1 MSTTRRTFL
10 GTVAAAAA
18 VAGSAHAE
26 DCAPKAQRTKGP
38 RVWLDMDQAELD
50 DAYDQS
56 VYAPNGRQISARNA
70 TNSELARQRLGPPR
84 RLAYGAGEME
94 KLDIYI
100 AKRASAPI
108 NLFIHGGAWRG
119 GNAREFGYAAEMFV
133 GAGAHFVVPDFVKV
147 QDAGGSLFAMVEQ
160 VRRAVA
166 WTYRNAASFG
176 GDANRLYVSGRSS
189 GAHLGGV
196 VATTDWK
203 KDFGLP
209 ADTVKGYTLSSGMYD
224 LRAPR
229 LSKRGNYVK
238 FTDEMEQA
246 LSPQRHLDRIVAPI
260 VLLYG
265 SLETPEFKRQTG
277 EFAEALKNAGKQ
289 VKLVY
294 AEGYNH
300 YEIAETIANPYGFV
314 GRAILEQMGLVP
326 AG

>member
-1 MSTTRRTFL
+1 MRTTRRTFL
-10 GTVAAAAA
+10 GALGAAA
-18 VAGSAHAE
+18 VVAGPARAE
-26 DCAPKAQRTKGP
+26 DCTAKAPRAKGP

-56 VYAPNGRQISARNA
+56 VYAPNSRQISARYA
-70 TNSELARQRLGPPR
+70 TNSELARARLGPPR
-84 RLAYGAGEME
+84 RVAYGPSEIE
-94 KLDIYI
+94 KLDIYL
-100 AKRASAPI
+100 AKAANAPI
-108 NLFIHGGAWRG
+108 NLFIHGGAWRSG
-119 GNAREFGYAAEMFV
+119 YAKDFGYAAEMFV
-133 GAGAHFVVPDFVKV
+133 GAGAHFVVPDFVHV

-176 GDANRLYVSGRSS
+176 GDASRLYVSGRSS

-196 VATTDWK
+196 VAITDWK
-203 KDFGLP
+203 RDFGLP
-209 ADTVKGYTLSSGMYD
+209 EDTVKGYVLSSGMYD

-229 LSKRGNYVK
+229 LSKRGSYVK

-246 LSPQRHLDRIVAPI
+246 LSPMRHLDKIVAPV

-265 SLETPEFKRQTG
+265 SLETPEFKRQTR
-277 EFAEALKNAGKQ
+277 EFAAALKNAGKP

-300 YEIAETIANPYGFV
+300 FEIAETIANPYGFV
-314 GRAILEQMGLVP
+314 GRAILEQMRLGP
-326 AG
+326 A

>member
-1 MSTTRRTFL
+1 MLTTRRTFL
-10 GTVAAAAA
+10 GVLAAATAA
-18 VAGSAHAE
+18 AGPARAE
-26 DCAPKAQRTKGP
+26 DCAPKAQRTKGA

-56 VYAPNGRQISARNA
+56 VYAPNSRQISARYA
-70 TNSELARQRLGPPR
+70 TNSELARKRLGPPR
-84 RLAYGAGEME
+84 RVAYGPSEIE
-94 KLDIYI
+94 KLDIYL
-100 AKRASAPI
+100 AKAANAPI
-108 NLFIHGGAWRG
+108 NLFIHGGAWRS
-119 GNAREFGYAAEMFV
+119 GNARDFGYAAEMFV

-147 QDAGGSLFAMVEQ
+147 QEAGGSLFAMVEQ

-176 GDANRLYVSGRSS
+176 GDASRLYVSGRSS

-229 LSKRGNYVK
+229 LSKRGSYVK

-260 VLLYG
+260 ALVYG
-265 SLETPEFKRQTG
+265 SLETPEFKRQTR
-277 EFAEALKNAGKQ
+277 EFAEALKSAGKQ

-300 YEIAETIANPYGFV
+300 FEIAETIANPYGFV
-314 GRAILEQMGLVP
+314 GHAILEQMRLV
-326 AG
+326 AA

>member
-10 GTVAAAAA
+10 GGTLAAAAA

-70 TNSELARQRLGPPR
+70 TNSELARQSLGPPR

-224 LRAPR
+224 LHAPR
-229 LSKRGNYVK
+229 LSMRGNYVK

-246 LSPQRHLDRIVAPI
+246 LSPQRHLDRIVAPV

-265 SLETPEFKRQTG
+265 SLETPEFKRQTR

-314 GRAILEQMGLVP
+314 GRAILEQMALAP
-326 AG
+326 S

>member
-1 MSTTRRTFL
+1 MTRRAFL
-10 GTVAAAAA
+10 GAGAAAAIA
-18 VAGSAHAE
+18 LAGSARAE
-26 DCAPKAQRTKGP
+26 QCAPAQQATRVKGP
-38 RVWLDMDQAELD
+38 RVWLDLDQAELD

-56 VYAPNGRQISARNA
+56 VYAPNSRQISARYA

-84 RLAYGAGEME
+84 RVAYGPTEIE
-94 KLDIYI
+94 KLDLYV
-100 AKRASAPI
+100 AKRANAPI
-108 NLFIHGGAWRG
+108 NVFVHGGAWRG
-119 GNAREFGYAAEMFV
+119 GNARDFGYAAEVFV

-176 GDANRLYVSGRSS
+176 GDPGRLYVSGRSS

-196 VATTDWK
+196 VAITDWK
-203 KDFGLP
+203 KDFDLP
-209 ADTVKGYTLSSGMYD
+209 ADTVKGYMLSSGMYD

-229 LSKRGNYVK
+229 LSKRSNYVK

-246 LSPQRHLDRIVAPI
+246 LSPQRHLDRISAPI
-260 VLLYG
+260 VLVYG
-265 SLETPEFKRQTG
+265 SLETPEFKRQTR
-277 EFAEALKNAGKQ
+277 EFADALKNAGKQ

-300 YEIAETIANPYGFV
+300 FEIAETIANPYGFV
-314 GRAILEQMGLVP
+314 GRAILEQMQL
-326 AG
+326 A

>member
-1 MSTTRRTFL
+1 MSRRTFL
-10 GTVAAAAA
+10 GALAAAAA
-18 VAGSAHAE
+18 VAGPARAE
-26 DCAPKAQRTKGP
+26 DSAPKAQRTKGP

-70 TNSELARQRLGPPR
+70 SNSELARQRLGPPR
-84 RLAYGAGEME
+84 RVAYGPSEIE

-100 AKRASAPI
+100 ARRANAPI
-108 NLFIHGGAWRG
+108 NVYIHGGAWRG
-119 GNAREFGYAAEMFV
+119 GNARDHGYAAEMFV

-196 VATTDWK
+196 VAITDWK

-246 LSPQRHLDRIVAPI
+246 LSTQRHLDRIVAPI
-260 VLLYG
+260 VLVYG
-265 SLETPEFKRQTG
+265 SLETPEFKRQTR
-277 EFAEALKNAGKQ
+277 EFAESLKNARKQ

>member
-1 MSTTRRTFL
+1 M
-10 GTVAAAAA
+10 
-18 VAGSAHAE
+18 AGPAHAE
-26 DCAPKAQRTKGP
+26 DGAPKAQRTKGP

-56 VYAPNGRQISARNA
+56 VYAPNGKQISARNA

-84 RLAYGAGEME
+84 RAAYGPSEIE

-100 AKRASAPI
+100 AKRANAPI

-119 GNAREFGYAAEMFV
+119 GKARDFGYAAEMFV

-147 QDAGGSLFAMVEQ
+147 QDAGGSLFVMVEQ

-176 GDANRLYVSGRSS
+176 GDANRLYLSDRSS

-196 VATTDWK
+196 VAITDWK
-203 KDFGLP
+203 KDFGLL
-209 ADTVKGYTLSSGMYD
+209 AETVKGYTLSSGMYD

-229 LSKRGNYVK
+229 LSKRGNYVT
-238 FTDEMEQA
+238 FTDDMEQA
-246 LSPQRHLDRIVAPI
+246 LSPQRHLDRIVAPV

-265 SLETPEFKRQTG
+265 SLETPEFKRQTR

-314 GRAILEQMGLVP
+314 GRAILEQMALAP
-326 AG
+326 A

>member
-166 WTYRNAASFG
+166 WTYRNAVSFG

-265 SLETPEFKRQTG
+265 SLETPEFKRQTR

-314 GRAILEQMGLVP
+314 GRAILEQMALAP
-326 AG
+326 A

>member
-1 MSTTRRTFL
+1 MSRRTFL
-10 GTVAAAAA
+10 GALAAAAA
-18 VAGSAHAE
+18 VAGPARAE
-26 DCAPKAQRTKGP
+26 DSAPKAQRTKGP

-70 TNSELARQRLGPPR
+70 SNSELTRQRLGPPR
-84 RLAYGAGEME
+84 RVAYGPSEIE

-100 AKRASAPI
+100 ARRANAPI
-108 NLFIHGGAWRG
+108 NVYIHGGAWRG
-119 GNAREFGYAAEMFV
+119 GNARDHGYAAEMFV

-196 VATTDWK
+196 VAITDWK

-246 LSPQRHLDRIVAPI
+246 LSTQRHLDRIVAPI
-260 VLLYG
+260 VLVYG
-265 SLETPEFKRQTG
+265 SLETPEFKRQTR

-314 GRAILEQMGLVP
+314 GRAILEQMALAP
-326 AG
+326 A

>member
-10 GTVAAAAA
+10 GTLAAAAA
-18 VAGSAHAE
+18 AAGAAGAE
-26 DCAPKAQRTKGP
+26 DRAPKPQRTKGP
-38 RVWLDMDQAELD
+38 RVWLEMDQAELD

-56 VYAPNGRQISARNA
+56 VYAPNGSQISARNA

-84 RLAYGAGEME
+84 RAAYGPSEIE

-119 GNAREFGYAAEMFV
+119 GNAREFGYAAEMFI

-147 QDAGGSLFAMVEQ
+147 QDAGSSLFPMVEQ

-196 VATTDWK
+196 VATTDWR

-265 SLETPEFKRQTG
+265 SLETPEFKRQTR

-314 GRAILEQMGLVP
+314 GRAILEQMALAPV
-326 AG
+326 

>member
-10 GTVAAAAA
+10 GTLAAAAA
-18 VAGSAHAE
+18 VARSAHAE

-38 RVWLDMDQAELD
+38 RVWLELDQAELD

-70 TNSELARQRLGPPR
+70 SNSELARQRLGAPR
-84 RLAYGAGEME
+84 RAAYGPSEIE

-100 AKRASAPI
+100 AKRPNAPI

-119 GNAREFGYAAEMFV
+119 GNARDFGYAAEMFV

-176 GDANRLYVSGRSS
+176 GDPNRLYVSGRSS

-203 KDFGLP
+203 RDFGLP
-209 ADTVKGYTLSSGMYD
+209 ADTVKGFTLSSGMYD

-246 LSPQRHLDRIVAPI
+246 LSSQRHLDRIVAPI
-260 VLLYG
+260 VLVYG
-265 SLETPEFKRQTG
+265 SLETPEFKRQTR
-277 EFAEALKNAGKQ
+277 EFAEALKSAGKQ

-300 YEIAETIANPYGFV
+300 YEVAETIGNPYGFV
-314 GRAILEQMGLVP
+314 GRAILEQMALAP
-326 AG
+326 A

>member
-176 GDANRLYVSGRSS
+176 GDANRFYVSGRSS

-265 SLETPEFKRQTG
+265 SLETPEFKRQTR

-314 GRAILEQMGLVP
+314 GRAILEQMALAP
-326 AG
+326 A

>member
-1 MSTTRRTFL
+1 MSRRKFL
-10 GTVAAAAA
+10 GALAAAAA
-18 VAGSAHAE
+18 VAGPVRAE
-26 DCAPKAQRTKGP
+26 DCAPKAHRAKGP

-56 VYAPNGRQISARNA
+56 VYAPNGGQISARNA
-70 TNSELARQRLGPPR
+70 SNSELARQRLGPPR
-84 RLAYGAGEME
+84 RVAYGPTEIE
-94 KLDIYI
+94 KLDIYV
-100 AKRASAPI
+100 ARRANAPI
-108 NLFIHGGAWRG
+108 NVFIHGGAWRG
-119 GNAREFGYAAEMFV
+119 GNARDQGYAAEMFV

-196 VATTDWK
+196 VAITDWK

-246 LSPQRHLDRIVAPI
+246 LSTQRHLDRIVAPI
-260 VLLYG
+260 VLVYG
-265 SLETPEFKRQTG
+265 SLETPEFKRQTR

-314 GRAILEQMGLVP
+314 GRAILAQMGLVP

>member
-1 MSTTRRTFL
+1 
-10 GTVAAAAA
+10 
-18 VAGSAHAE
+18 
-26 DCAPKAQRTKGP
+26 
-38 RVWLDMDQAELD
+38 
-50 DAYDQS
+50 
-56 VYAPNGRQISARNA
+56 
-70 TNSELARQRLGPPR
+70 
-84 RLAYGAGEME
+84 ME

-265 SLETPEFKRQTG
+265 SLETPEFKRQTR

>member
-10 GTVAAAAA
+10 GTLAAAAA
-18 VAGSAHAE
+18 VARSAHAE

-38 RVWLDMDQAELD
+38 RVWLDLDQAELD

-84 RLAYGAGEME
+84 RVAYGPSEIE
-94 KLDIYI
+94 QLDIYL
-100 AKRASAPI
+100 ARRASAPI

-119 GNAREFGYAAEMFV
+119 GNARDFGYAAEMFV

-176 GDANRLYVSGRSS
+176 GDPNRLYVSGRSS

-229 LSKRGNYVK
+229 LSRRGNYVK

-246 LSPQRHLDRIVAPI
+246 LSSQRHLDRVVAPI
-260 VLLYG
+260 VLVYG
-265 SLETPEFKRQTG
+265 SLETPEFKRQTR

-300 YEIAETIANPYGFV
+300 YEVAETIGNPYGFV
-314 GRAILEQMGLVP
+314 GRAILEQMALAP
-326 AG
+326 A

>member
-1 MSTTRRTFL
+1 MFL
-10 GTVAAAAA
+10 GALGAAAA
-18 VAGSAHAE
+18 VAGPARAQ
-26 DCAPKAQRTKGP
+26 DCAPQAKRAKGP

-56 VYAPNGRQISARNA
+56 VYAPNAKQISARYA
-70 TNSELARQRLGPPR
+70 TNSELARARLGPPR
-84 RLAYGAGEME
+84 RLAYGPSEIE
-94 KLDIYI
+94 KLDIYL
-100 AKRASAPI
+100 AKAANAPI

-119 GNAREFGYAAEMFV
+119 GNARDFGYAAEMLV
-133 GAGAHFVVPDFVKV
+133 GAGAHFVVPDFVHV

-166 WTYRNAASFG
+166 WTYRNAGSFG

-196 VATTDWK
+196 VAITDWR

-209 ADTVKGYTLSSGMYD
+209 ADIVKGYVLSSGMYD

-246 LSPQRHLDRIVAPI
+246 LSPQRHLDRINAPI
-260 VLLYG
+260 VLVYG
-265 SLETPEFKRQTG
+265 SLETPEFKRQTR
-277 EFAEALKNAGKQ
+277 EFAAALENAGKP

-300 YEIAETIANPYGFV
+300 FEIAETIANPYGFV
-314 GRAILEQMGLVP
+314 GRAILEQMKLGP
-326 AG
+326 A

>member
-1 MSTTRRTFL
+1 
-10 GTVAAAAA
+10 V
-18 VAGSAHAE
+18 
-26 DCAPKAQRTKGP
+26 KGP
-38 RVWLDMDQAELD
+38 RVWLDLDQAELD

-56 VYAPNGRQISARNA
+56 VYAPNSRQISARYA

-84 RLAYGAGEME
+84 RVAYGPTEIE
-94 KLDIYI
+94 KLDLYV
-100 AKRASAPI
+100 AKRANAPI
-108 NLFIHGGAWRG
+108 NVFVHGGAWRG
-119 GNAREFGYAAEMFV
+119 GNARDFGYAAEMFV

-166 WTYRNAASFG
+166 WTYRNAASFS
-176 GDANRLYVSGRSS
+176 GDPGRLYVSGRSS
-189 GAHLGGV
+189 GAHLGGA
-196 VATTDWK
+196 VAITDWT

-229 LSKRGNYVK
+229 LSKRSNYVK

-246 LSPQRHLDRIVAPI
+246 LSPQRHLDRIGAPI
-260 VLLYG
+260 VLVYG
-265 SLETPEFKRQTG
+265 SLETPEFKRQTR
-277 EFAEALKNAGKQ
+277 EFADALKNAGKQ

-300 YEIAETIANPYGFV
+300 FEIAETIANPYGFV
-314 GRAILEQMGLVP
+314 GRAILEQMQL
-326 AG
+326 A

>member
-1 MSTTRRTFL
+1 MSRRRFL
-10 GTVAAAAA
+10 GTLAAAAA
-18 VAGSAHAE
+18 LSRSAHAE
-26 DCAPKAQRTKGP
+26 DCAPKAQRAKGP
-38 RVWLDMDQAELD
+38 SVWLDLDQAELD

-70 TNSELARQRLGPPR
+70 SNSELARQRLGPPR
-84 RLAYGAGEME
+84 RVAYGPTEIE

-100 AKRASAPI
+100 ARRANAPI
-108 NLFIHGGAWRG
+108 NVFLHGGAWRG
-119 GNAREFGYAAEMFV
+119 GNARDFGYAAEMFV

-196 VATTDWK
+196 VAITDWK

-209 ADTVKGYTLSSGMYD
+209 SDTVKGYTLSSGMYD

-246 LSPQRHLDRIVAPI
+246 LSTQRHLDRIVAPI
-260 VLLYG
+260 VLVYG
-265 SLETPEFKRQTG
+265 SLETPEFKRQTR

>member
-1 MSTTRRTFL
+1 MSRRTFL
-10 GTVAAAAA
+10 GTLAAAAA
-18 VAGSAHAE
+18 LTRSARAE
-26 DCAPKAQRTKGP
+26 ECAPKAPRAKGP

-56 VYAPNGRQISARNA
+56 VYAPNGGQISARNA
-70 TNSELARQRLGPPR
+70 SNSELARQRLGPPR
-84 RLAYGAGEME
+84 RVAYGPSEIE
-94 KLDIYI
+94 KLDIYL
-100 AKRASAPI
+100 ARRANAPI
-108 NLFIHGGAWRG
+108 NVFIHGGAWRG
-119 GNAREFGYAAEMFV
+119 GNARDFGYAAEMFV

-166 WTYRNAASFG
+166 WTYRNAAGFG
-176 GDANRLYVSGRSS
+176 GDSNRLYVSGRSS

-196 VATTDWK
+196 VAITDWK

-246 LSPQRHLDRIVAPI
+246 LSTQRHLDRIVAPI
-260 VLLYG
+260 VLVYG
-265 SLETPEFKRQTG
+265 SLETPEFKRQTR
-277 EFAEALKNAGKQ
+277 EFAESLKNAGKQ

-314 GRAILEQMGLVP
+314 GRAILEQMGLAP

>member
-1 MSTTRRTFL
+1 MTRRAFL
-10 GTVAAAAA
+10 GAGAAAAIA
-18 VAGSAHAE
+18 LAGSARAE
-26 DCAPKAQRTKGP
+26 QCAPAQQATRVKGP
-38 RVWLDMDQAELD
+38 RVWLDLDQAELD

-56 VYAPNGRQISARNA
+56 VYAPNSRQISARYA

-84 RLAYGAGEME
+84 RVAYGPTEIE
-94 KLDIYI
+94 KLDLYV
-100 AKRASAPI
+100 AKRANAPI
-108 NLFIHGGAWRG
+108 NVFVHGGAWRG
-119 GNAREFGYAAEMFV
+119 GNARDFGYAAEMFV

-176 GDANRLYVSGRSS
+176 GDPGRLYVSGRSS

-196 VATTDWK
+196 VAITDWK
-203 KDFGLP
+203 KDFDLP

-229 LSKRGNYVK
+229 LSKRSNYVK

-246 LSPQRHLDRIVAPI
+246 LSPQRHLDRISAPI
-260 VLLYG
+260 VLVYG
-265 SLETPEFKRQTG
+265 SLETPEFKRQTR
-277 EFAEALKNAGKQ
+277 EFADALKNAGKQ

-300 YEIAETIANPYGFV
+300 FEIAETIANPYGFV
-314 GRAILEQMGLVP
+314 GRAILEQMQL
-326 AG
+326 A

>member
-1 MSTTRRTFL
+1 MSRRKFL
-10 GTVAAAAA
+10 GTLAA
-18 VAGSAHAE
+18 SAFTRSALAE

-56 VYAPNGRQISARNA
+56 VYAPNARQISARNA
-70 TNSELARQRLGPPR
+70 SNSELTRQRLGPPR
-84 RLAYGAGEME
+84 RVAYGPTEIE
-94 KLDIYI
+94 KLDIYL
-100 AKRASAPI
+100 ARRANAPI
-108 NLFIHGGAWRG
+108 NVFIHGGAWRG
-119 GNAREFGYAAEMFV
+119 GNARDFGYAAETFV

-166 WTYRNAASFG
+166 WTHRNAASFG

-196 VATTDWK
+196 VAITDWK

-246 LSPQRHLDRIVAPI
+246 LSTQRHLDRIVAPI
-260 VLLYG
+260 VLVYG
-265 SLETPEFKRQTG
+265 SLETPEFKRQTR
-277 EFAEALKNAGKQ
+277 EFAEALKSAGKQ
-289 VKLVY
+289 VKLIH

-314 GRAILEQMGLVP
+314 GRAILAQMGLVP

>member
-1 MSTTRRTFL
+1 
-10 GTVAAAAA
+10 

-265 SLETPEFKRQTG
+265 SLETPEFKRQTR

-314 GRAILEQMGLVP
+314 GRAILEQMALAP
-326 AG
+326 A

>member
-1 MSTTRRTFL
+1 MSRRKFL
-10 GTVAAAAA
+10 GALAAAAA
-18 VAGSAHAE
+18 VAGPVRAE
-26 DCAPKAQRTKGP
+26 DCAPKAHRTKGP

-56 VYAPNGRQISARNA
+56 VYAPNGGQISARNA
-70 TNSELARQRLGPPR
+70 SNSELARQRLGPPR
-84 RLAYGAGEME
+84 RVAYGPTEIE
-94 KLDIYI
+94 KLDIYV
-100 AKRASAPI
+100 ARRANAPI
-108 NLFIHGGAWRG
+108 NVFIHGGAWRG
-119 GNAREFGYAAEMFV
+119 GNARDQGYAAEMFV

-196 VATTDWK
+196 VAITDWK

-246 LSPQRHLDRIVAPI
+246 LSTQRHLDRIVAPI
-260 VLLYG
+260 VLVYG
-265 SLETPEFKRQTG
+265 SLETPEFKRQTR
-277 EFAEALKNAGKQ
+277 EFAEALKSAGKQ
-289 VKLVY
+289 VKLIH

-314 GRAILEQMGLVP
+314 GRAILEQMGLAP

>member
-1 MSTTRRTFL
+1 MRTTRRTFL
-10 GTVAAAAA
+10 GALAAAAA
-18 VAGSAHAE
+18 AGSARAE

-38 RVWLDMDQAELD
+38 RVWLDLDQAELD

-56 VYAPNGRQISARNA
+56 VYAPNARQIGARNA

-84 RLAYGAGEME
+84 RVAYGTSEIE
-94 KLDIYI
+94 KLDIYL
-100 AKRASAPI
+100 AKAPNAPI
-108 NLFIHGGAWRG
+108 NVFIHGGAWLGRG
-119 GNAREFGYAAEMFV
+119 AKDFGYPAEMFV
-133 GAGAHFVVPDFVKV
+133 GAGAHFIVPDFVKV
-147 QDAGGSLFAMVEQ
+147 TDAGGSLFPMAEQ

-176 GDANRLYVSGRSS
+176 GDASRLYVSGRSS
-189 GAHLGGV
+189 GSHLGGV
-196 VATTDWK
+196 VAITDWK
-203 KDFGLP
+203 KDYGLP
-209 ADTVKGYTLSSGMYD
+209 GDTVKGYVLSSGMYD

-229 LSKRGNYVK
+229 LSKRSNYVK
-238 FTDEMEQA
+238 FTDEMEQE
-246 LSPQRHLDRIVAPI
+246 LSPMRHLHRINAPI

-265 SLETPEFKRQTG
+265 SLETPEFKRQTR
-277 EFAEALKNAGKQ
+277 EFAEALKKAGKP

-314 GRAILEQMGLVP
+314 GRAILEQMGLAP

>member
-10 GTVAAAAA
+10 GTLAAAAA
-18 VAGSAHAE
+18 VAGPARAE
-26 DCAPKAQRTKGP
+26 DRAPKAPRTKGP
-38 RVWLDMDQAELD
+38 RVWLEMDQAELD

-56 VYAPNGRQISARNA
+56 VYAPNGSQISARNA

-84 RLAYGAGEME
+84 RAAYGPSEIE

-100 AKRASAPI
+100 AKRANAPI

-119 GNAREFGYAAEMFV
+119 GNARDFGYAAEMFI

-265 SLETPEFKRQTG
+265 SLETPEFKRQTR

-300 YEIAETIANPYGFV
+300 YEIAETIGNPYGFV
-314 GRAILEQMGLVP
+314 GRAILEQMALAP
-326 AG
+326 A

>member
-1 MSTTRRTFL
+1 MSRRKFL
-10 GTVAAAAA
+10 GTLAAAAA
-18 VAGSAHAE
+18 LARPARAE

-38 RVWLDMDQAELD
+38 PVWLDLDQAELD

-70 TNSELARQRLGPPR
+70 SNSELARQRLGPPR
-84 RLAYGAGEME
+84 RVAYGPTEIE

-100 AKRASAPI
+100 ARRANAPI
-108 NLFIHGGAWRG
+108 NVFLHGGAWRG
-119 GNAREFGYAAEMFV
+119 GNARDFGYAAEMFV

-196 VATTDWK
+196 VAITDWK
-203 KDFGLP
+203 KEFGLQ

-246 LSPQRHLDRIVAPI
+246 LSTQRHLDRIVAPI
-260 VLLYG
+260 VLVYG
-265 SLETPEFKRQTG
+265 SLETPEFKRQTR
-277 EFAEALKNAGKQ
+277 EFAEALKSAGKQ

>member
-1 MSTTRRTFL
+1 
-10 GTVAAAAA
+10 
-18 VAGSAHAE
+18 
-26 DCAPKAQRTKGP
+26 
-38 RVWLDMDQAELD
+38 
-50 DAYDQS
+50 
-56 VYAPNGRQISARNA
+56 
-70 TNSELARQRLGPPR
+70 
-84 RLAYGAGEME
+84 
-94 KLDIYI
+94 
-100 AKRASAPI
+100 
-108 NLFIHGGAWRG
+108 
-119 GNAREFGYAAEMFV
+119 MFV
-133 GAGAHFVVPDFVKV
+133 GAGAHLVVPDFVKV

-196 VATTDWK
+196 VAITDWR

-224 LRAPR
+224 PRAPR

-246 LSPQRHLDRIVAPI
+246 LSTQRHLDRIVAPI
-260 VLLYG
+260 VLVYG
-265 SLETPEFKRQTG
+265 SLETPEFKRQTR
-277 EFAEALKNAGKQ
+277 EFADALKTAGKQ

-314 GRAILEQMGLVP
+314 GRAILEQMGLAP

>member
-56 VYAPNGRQISARNA
+56 VYAPNRRHISAHNG
-70 TNSELARQRLGPPR
+70 TNGELARQRLGPPR

-133 GAGAHFVVPDFVKV
+133 GAGAHFVVPEFLKG
-147 QDAGGSLFAMVEQ
+147 QDAGGSPFRP
-160 VRRAVA
+160 VREVGGPRA
-166 WTYRNAASFG
+166 G
-176 GDANRLYVSGRSS
+176 G
-189 GAHLGGV
+189 GG
-196 VATTDWK
+196 
-203 KDFGLP
+203 
-209 ADTVKGYTLSSGMYD
+209 
-224 LRAPR
+224 
-229 LSKRGNYVK
+229 
-238 FTDEMEQA
+238 
-246 LSPQRHLDRIVAPI
+246 
-260 VLLYG
+260 
-265 SLETPEFKRQTG
+265 
-277 EFAEALKNAGKQ
+277 
-289 VKLVY
+289 
-294 AEGYNH
+294 
-300 YEIAETIANPYGFV
+300 
-314 GRAILEQMGLVP
+314 
-326 AG
+326 

>member
-1 MSTTRRTFL
+1 
-10 GTVAAAAA
+10 
-18 VAGSAHAE
+18 
-26 DCAPKAQRTKGP
+26 
-38 RVWLDMDQAELD
+38 MDQAELD

-265 SLETPEFKRQTG
+265 SLETPEFKRQTR

-314 GRAILEQMGLVP
+314 GRAILEQMALAP
-326 AG
+326 A

>member
-1 MSTTRRTFL
+1 MPRTARPRRSAPRDPACGSTWTRQSSMMPTISRSTRRT
-10 GTVAAAAA
+10 
-18 VAGSAHAE
+18 AG
-26 DCAPKAQRTKGP
+26 R
-38 RVWLDMDQAELD
+38 
-50 DAYDQS
+50 
-56 VYAPNGRQISARNA
+56 SARA
-70 TNSELARQRLGPPR
+70 TQPTASSRASALARR
-84 RLAYGAGEME
+84 GAWRT
-94 KLDIYI
+94 
-100 AKRASAPI
+100 AQARWRSSTSTSKRASAPI

-265 SLETPEFKRQTG
+265 SLETPEFKRQTR

-300 YEIAETIANPYGFV
+300 YKIAETIANPYGFV
-314 GRAILEQMGLVP
+314 GRAILEQMALAP
-326 AG
+326 A

>member
-176 GDANRLYVSGRSS
+176 GDANRFYVSGRSS

-238 FTDEMEQA
+238 FTDEMEHA
-246 LSPQRHLDRIVAPI
+246 LSTQRHLQRINCPVIVAHGT
-260 VLLYG
+260 Y
-265 SLETPEFKRQTG
+265 ETPEFQRQARD
-277 EFAEALKNAGKQ
+277 FAAALKGAGKPVQ
-289 VKLVY
+289 LLVGV
-294 AEGYNH
+294 GYNH
-300 YEIAETIANPYGFV
+300 FELPETLGNPYGLL
-314 GRAILEQMGLVP
+314 GRAALDQMRLTPV
-326 AG
+326 

>member
-176 GDANRLYVSGRSS
+176 GDANRFYVSGRSS

-314 GRAILEQMGLVP
+314 GRAILEQMALAP
-326 AG
+326 A

>member
-265 SLETPEFKRQTG
+265 SLETPEFKRQTR
-277 EFAEALKNAGKQ
+277 EFAETLKNAGKQ

-314 GRAILEQMGLVP
+314 GRAILEQMALAP
-326 AG
+326 A

>member
-1 MSTTRRTFL
+1 MSRRTFL
-10 GTVAAAAA
+10 GALAAAAA
-18 VAGSAHAE
+18 VAGPARAE
-26 DCAPKAQRTKGP
+26 DSAPKAQRTKGP

-70 TNSELARQRLGPPR
+70 SNSELTRQRLGPPR
-84 RLAYGAGEME
+84 RVAYGPSEIE

-100 AKRASAPI
+100 ARRANAPI
-108 NLFIHGGAWRG
+108 NVYIHGGAWRG
-119 GNAREFGYAAEMFV
+119 GNARDHGYAAEMFV

-196 VATTDWK
+196 VAITDWK

-246 LSPQRHLDRIVAPI
+246 LSTQRHLDRIVAPI
-260 VLLYG
+260 VLVYG
-265 SLETPEFKRQTG
+265 SLETPEFKRQPRD
-277 EFAEALKNAGKQ
+277 FAESLKNARKQ